1 MSINTAVFSGN
12 ITQEVKKFGNQE
24 SPALGFSIAVN
35 VPVRKEG
42 EWIDDALFVSC
53 VMFGKRC
60 VKLAEILHK
69 GMPVT
74 VSGSLKPERY
84 TNKDGVL
91 VNTFGM
97 TVNEI
102 QLPRKQQETGNAAE
116 PWR

>member
-12 ITQEVKKFGNQE
+12 LTQDVKKFGNAE
-24 SPALGFSIAVN
+24 NPAIGFTVAVN
-35 VPVRKEG
+35 VPVR
-42 EWIDDALFVSC
+42 IDGQWEDEAMFVSC

-69 GMPVT
+69 GIGVT
-74 VSGSLKPERY
+74 VSGSLKPEHY

-97 TVNEI
+97 TVSEI
-102 QLPRKQQETGNAAE
+102 QLPKKQQESNGTV
-116 PWR
+116 PWT

>member
-12 ITQEVKKFGNQE
+12 ITQDVKKFGNADN
-24 SPALGFSIAVN
+24 PALGFSIAVN
-35 VPVRKEG
+35 VPVRKDG
-42 EWIDDALFVSC
+42 EWTDDVLFVSC

-60 VKLAEILHK
+60 VKLADILHK
-69 GMPVT
+69 GMGVT

-97 TVNEI
+97 TVNEL
-102 QLPRKQQETGNAAE
+102 QLPRKSEGNAAAE
-116 PWR
+116 PWS